1 MPQSGRRRRAEKAL
15 MLACFRGRRRG
26 AARGGER
33 VGGDYG
39 TLRTD
44 YSAPT
49 FGRGRRHHQDSMR
62 RLALVDISVSA
73 LEGAALGD
81 RHAASR
87 TRTSREPGFSETP
100 PRHAGHAVRPSQYAV
115 DVPQYSLARFR
126 RDGRAPHRELVLI
139 LSHYVPTRAQQ
150 LLLRRAHRPS
160 TPSTRRRGPVVF
172 N

>member
-1 MPQSGRRRRAEKAL
+1 
-15 MLACFRGRRRG
+15 MLIGESNVAIDPAIGGYGVADIYLGEFSPHSPLPGTQAGSSANLPFEG
-26 AARGGER
+26 AAR
-33 VGGDYG
+33 
-39 TLRTD
+39 
-44 YSAPT
+44 
-49 FGRGRRHHQDSMR
+49 
-62 RLALVDISVSA
+62 
-73 LEGAALGD
+73 GD